1 MVNTLKKIINFV
13 FVASCLLLSSC
24 TTMSKTS
31 VSDDS
36 SSDAASTTSYL
47 ENATNTSVG
56 TTTATVKDSESNVI
70 KPNNAASD
78 EEVDFLENAEQLVN
92 SVEQIEELKRLLLE
106 IEGVTDVQIYNSDD
120 DSQNTELQI
129 AEGKVE
135 KGMVVKV
142 FYDNGESWAK
152 YTKQNSENFKINED
166 LISELGM
173 TYLQLTEKYGE
184 SKGSYNVCVFENG
197 YGGYVW
203 KSYDGVYFEDM
214 ETAGGCN
221 MIDGIN
227 MGELFLGLTYPISFD
242 ELANK
247 YGFCIVSVNNE
258 ITMDERYWAELSYP
272 KYDDISFIFATTEY
286 GCIDVDTSACVIM
299 NMDCLQAQP
308 ITIEQ

>member
-1 MVNTLKKIINFV
+1 MVNTLKKIISFV
-13 FVASCLLLSSC
+13 LVASCLLLSSC
-24 TTMSKTS
+24 TTTSKTF

-36 SSDAASTTSYL
+36 SSDVASTTSYL

-56 TTTATVKDSESNVI
+56 TTASSDAFDENTTVKEIESESSDVLTQNV
-70 KPNNAASD
+70 
-78 EEVDFLENAEQLVN
+78 
-92 SVEQIEELKRLLLE
+92 
-106 IEGVTDVQIYNSDD
+106 
-120 DSQNTELQI
+120 
-129 AEGKVE
+129 
-135 KGMVVKV
+135 
-142 FYDNGESWAK
+142 
-152 YTKQNSENFKINED
+152 NSENFKINED

-173 TYLQLTEKYGE
+173 THLQLTEKYGE
-184 SKGSYNVCVFENG
+184 SKGAYNVYVFENG
-197 YGGYVW
+197 YGGYGW

-214 ETAGGCN
+214 KTAGGCN

-247 YGFCIVSVNNE
+247 YGFCIVSVDNE

-286 GCIDVDTSACVIM
+286 GCIDIDTSACIIM

-308 ITIEQ
+308 ISIEQ